1 MEGSQLMQFSMV
13 TDIYFCL
20 NAISGMTLT
29 PVTTSEF
36 VIDDLHPHSRE
47 KQLATAVASPPL
59 PLRTRAGLL
68 ASGLPP
74 RGRSFRSAGAAAA
87 ARQSQVTTRLTPES

>member
-1 MEGSQLMQFSMV
+1 MCEPEPEPEARVARRQSDCTEGSQPMQFSMV

-36 VIDDLHPHSRE
+36 VIDDLHSHSRE
-47 KQLATAVASPPL
+47 K
-59 PLRTRAGLL
+59 
-68 ASGLPP
+68 
-74 RGRSFRSAGAAAA
+74 
-87 ARQSQVTTRLTPES
+87 